1 MKKYKIICS
10 VIILT
15 GLCLGYKCYK
25 YYREVNV
32 DKTAP
37 IISYDGDLVISVNAS
52 LEELLSGVKAID
64 EVDGDVSDT
73 LVIENYSKI
82 SDDNKVNVTYAAY
95 DKSNNVAKVTRI
107 IEYTDYQLPQFK
119 LNKPLIF
126 NSVKLTSLLGSIEA
140 YNVRG
145 ENISNRIRVQYQ
157 QDPSEMN
164 KTDINYPINFAVTDE
179 LGGTKSITLNVD
191 IVDNKINYNND
202 IEVNLKDYLIYVD
215 KNEKINLSR
224 YLDSIVYQN
233 EEQRIN
239 YRNLEIETDLDTS
252 VSGVYDVYFNY
263 TLSNNLSGYSKLVVV
278 VN

>member
-73 LVIENYSKI
+73 LVIENHSKI
-82 SDDNKVNVTYAAY
+82 SDDNKINVTYASY

-126 NSVKLTSLLGSIEA
+126 NSVKLTSLLGAIEA

-191 IVDNKINYNND
+191 IVDNKSNYNND

>member
-1 MKKYKIICS
+1 M
-10 VIILT
+10 
-15 GLCLGYKCYK
+15 
-25 YYREVNV
+25 
-32 DKTAP
+32 
-37 IISYDGDLVISVNAS
+37 
-52 LEELLSGVKAID
+52 SGVKAID

-73 LVIENYSKI
+73 LVIENHSKI

-126 NSVKLTSLLGSIEA
+126 NSVKLTSLLGAIEA

-191 IVDNKINYNND
+191 IVDNKSNYNND